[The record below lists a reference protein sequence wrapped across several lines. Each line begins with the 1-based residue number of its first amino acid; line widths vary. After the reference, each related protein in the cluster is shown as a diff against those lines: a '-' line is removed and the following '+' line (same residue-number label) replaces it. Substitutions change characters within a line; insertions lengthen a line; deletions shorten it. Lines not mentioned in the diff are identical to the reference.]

1 MPRFVA
7 DLGDIR
13 AAIPAFDRLAI
24 FATHLIQ
31 HNRRREAVAY
41 LVAYLVAFGA
51 KPDMTSLGAQ
61 EILDQADAGQKSSRN
76 APVQGAP
83 IEINRLFAKAWTNDP
98 TKRAFVELVRGA
110 RS

>member
-13 AAIPAFDRLAI
+13 MAIPAFDRQAI
-24 FATHLIQ
+24 FAMHLIH
-31 HNRRREAVAY
+31 HNRRREA
-41 LVAYLVAFGA
+41 VAYLVAFGA